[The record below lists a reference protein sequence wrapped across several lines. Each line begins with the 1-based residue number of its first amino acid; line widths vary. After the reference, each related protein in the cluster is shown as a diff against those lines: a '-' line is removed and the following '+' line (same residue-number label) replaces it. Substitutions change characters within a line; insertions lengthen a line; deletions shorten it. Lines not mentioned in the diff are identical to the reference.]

1 MTLRSGTATTSCV
14 IMGPLSL
21 HIRSP
26 QLRDL
31 VLKPLLATGALL
43 QLAHLVRLLR
53 SSRVDML
60 A

>member
-1 MTLRSGTATTSCV
+1 MALGERLQRQRRAFEQASALRLG
-14 IMGPLSL
+14 
-21 HIRSP
+21 
-26 QLRDL
+26 LRDL

-43 QLAHLVRLLR
+43 QLARLVLLLR